1 MWSKS
6 QTLLAVLLAAMGL
19 AAWWQLRPEP
29 SNGPPPA
36 PRERSPD
43 YVVTDFR
50 AVEMDDT
57 GKPSR
62 QLVAAKLVQY
72 VDEDRS
78 VLERPRLT
86 LYQPEGPP
94 WQARARRGLLLKN
107 GEEVRL
113 FEDVHIDRAADD
125 RQRPMHL
132 ETQMLA
138 IWPKAEYAETDRP
151 VRISSDGDWL
161 TATGMELW
169 YADPTYARFRGRAKG
184 LVAPA
189 EARP

>member
-1 MWSKS
+1 MWSKT
-6 QTLLAVLLAAMGL
+6 QTLLAVLLAGIGL

-29 SNGPPPA
+29 GEGPPPV

-50 AVEMDDT
+50 AVEMDEK

-72 VDEDRS
+72 VAEDRS
-78 VLERPRLT
+78 ELERPRLS

-94 WQARARRGLLLKN
+94 WQARAKRGLLLKD

-113 FEDVHIDRAADD
+113 FDDVHIDRAADT
-125 RQRPMHL
+125 RQRAMHL
-132 ETQMLA
+132 ETQMLT

-151 VRISSDGDWL
+151 VRISSDSDWL

-169 YADPTYARFRGRAKG
+169 YADPAHARFKGRAKG
-184 LVAPA
+184 LVVPA
-189 EARP
+189 EERP